1 MHHRAFCD
9 QGCATSGTVTAC
21 AMACHVCADVAADG
35 QLLAANGYE
44 RTLASAAGGQLVP
57 SAAPPSPWHSIVE
70 NPQARSAETPH
81 SGQAAS
87 LQDMARAAF
96 ARDPSL
102 PIIEFEKRWYTWGEL
117 RHVAERVS
125 AAIAAS
131 DADPRA
137 SIAFAPRNCPSA
149 LAALLGL
156 IADGRTIKMIFA
168 FQSAAGIARDL
179 VRLKPSIFIAAPRDL
194 SREVLDTARTEGI
207 AVLALSD
214 MDVAAPPGLAST
226 RRPSDPEAPAQPQ
239 IQILTSGTTGAP
251 KQFPI
256 SYDLIASYLTTGT
269 VLYASH
275 GAEVSKLPPL
285 LLFFP
290 IANIT
295 GIYST
300 VPTLILGL
308 RIVLLERFTLEGWRD
323 HIRRF
328 QPAQTGLPAAA
339 IQMVLD
345 ADIPPRELA
354 CIKSCGTGAA
364 PVDPAIQRAFEQRY
378 GIPLLLSY
386 GATEFGG
393 RVVAMTSQLYAEW
406 GPKKLGSVGR
416 PVPGAKVRVVD
427 AETGAALP
435 AGREGILE
443 VVSPR
448 MGPDWIRTTD
458 VALID
463 EDGFVFHR
471 ARADGAI
478 MRGGFKILPETIE
491 RALLLHAAVAAAAVV
506 GVADRRLGQTPAAA
520 IQLKLGAEQ
529 PMVRELEAHL
539 RQHVLATH
547 IPTHWRCVEKLPQ
560 TPSMKVDRLAV
571 RALFEPSQ
579 ATERAPS

>member
-1 MHHRAFCD
+1 
-9 QGCATSGTVTAC
+9 
-21 AMACHVCADVAADG
+21 
-35 QLLAANGYE
+35 
-44 RTLASAAGGQLVP
+44 
-57 SAAPPSPWHSIVE
+57 
-70 NPQARSAETPH
+70 
-81 SGQAAS
+81 
-87 LQDMARAAF
+87 
-96 ARDPSL
+96 
-102 PIIEFEKRWYTWGEL
+102 
-117 RHVAERVS
+117 
-125 AAIAAS
+125 
-131 DADPRA
+131 
-137 SIAFAPRNCPSA
+137 
-149 LAALLGL
+149 
-156 IADGRTIKMIFA
+156 
-168 FQSAAGIARDL
+168 
-179 VRLKPSIFIAAPRDL
+179 RDL
-194 SREVLDTARTEGI
+194 SPEVLSVARAEGI
-207 AVLALSD
+207 AVLSLSD
-214 MDVAAPPGLAST
+214 MDVAALPELAHT
-226 RRPSDPEAPAQPQ
+226 RRAHDPDAPTQPQ

-275 GAEVSKLPPL
+275 GADISKLPPL

-323 HIRRF
+323 HLRRF

-339 IQMVLD
+339 VQMVLD
-345 ADIPPRELA
+345 ADIPPSELS

-364 PVDPAIQRAFEQRY
+364 PVDPAVQHAFEQRY

-393 RVVAMTSQLYAEW
+393 RVVAMTAQLYSEW
-406 GPKKLGSVGR
+406 GKTKLGSVGR

-427 AETGAALP
+427 PETGATLP
-435 AGREGILE
+435 ACREGILE
-443 VVSPR
+443 VISPH

-471 ARADGAI
+471 ARVDGAI

-491 RALLLHAAVAAAAVV
+491 RALLLHAAVSAAAVV
-506 GVADRRLGQTPAAA
+506 GVTDRRLGQVPAAA
-520 IQLKLGAEQ
+520 IQLKPGIKQ
-529 PMVRELEAHL
+529 PSLSELEAHL

-547 IPTHWRCVEKLPQ
+547 IPAQWRYVEVLPRN
-560 TPSMKVDRLAV
+560 PSMKVDRLGV
-571 RALFEPSQ
+571 RALFEPH
-579 ATERAPS
+579 

>member
-1 MHHRAFCD
+1 M
-9 QGCATSGTVTAC
+9 
-21 AMACHVCADVAADG
+21 AADG
-35 QLLAANGYE
+35 QLLAADGYE
-44 RTLASAAGGQLVP
+44 RTLASAAGAQLVR
-57 SAAPPSPWHSIVE
+57 SAQPPSPWHSSVE
-70 NPQARSAETPH
+70 TAQAGMMETPH
-81 SGQAAS
+81 RGPVPS

-117 RHVAERVS
+117 RHIAERVS
-125 AAIAAS
+125 AAIGAS
-131 DADPRA
+131 GADSRA

-156 IADGRTIKMIFA
+156 IAEGRTIKMIFA

-179 VRLKPSIFIAAPRDL
+179 VRLRPSIFIAAPRDL
-194 SREVLDTARTEGI
+194 SPEVLSVARAEGI
-207 AVLALSD
+207 AVLSLSD
-214 MDVAAPPGLAST
+214 MDVAALPELAHT
-226 RRPSDPEAPAQPQ
+226 RRAHDPDAPTQPQ

-251 KQFPI
+251 KQFPV

-275 GAEVSKLPPL
+275 GADVSKLPPL

-323 HIRRF
+323 HLRRF

-339 IQMVLD
+339 VQMVLD
-345 ADIPPRELA
+345 ADIPPLELA
-354 CIKSCGTGAA
+354 CVKSCGTGAA
-364 PVDPAIQRAFEQRY
+364 PVDPAVQHAFEQRY

-393 RVVAMTSQLYAEW
+393 RVLAMTAQLYAEW
-406 GPKKLGSVGR
+406 GTKKLGSVGL

-427 AETGAALP
+427 PDTGAVLP

-448 MGPDWIRTTD
+448 IGADWIRTTD
-458 VALID
+458 LALID

-491 RALLLHAAVAAAAVV
+491 RALLLHATVRSAAVV
-506 GVADRRLGQTPAAA
+506 GVTDRRLGQTPAAA
-520 IQLKLGAEQ
+520 IQLKPGADR
-529 PMVRELEAHL
+529 PSVSELEVHL

-547 IPTHWRCVEKLPQ
+547 IPTHWRFVDDLPK
-560 TPSMKVDRLAV
+560 TPSMKVDRLGV
-571 RALFEPSQ
+571 RALFEPH
-579 ATERAPS
+579 